1 MSIKEITTNIK
12 IPYNIFQSN
21 QSCFN
26 VLNEISNNIF
36 SNINNNLLNGGKNK
50 NKRKKTL
57 KTLKNRNIIIKTLK
71 NKNKKKNVNN
81 KNKNK
86 NINNNKS
93 KKYYK
98 LKGGTKGAQLF
109 MLIITFLTFNLL
121 TTDSLLFTSDS
132 NVIERIVEAG
142 KNSLF
147 FKNSKGTCASN
158 ILFFLKSISLETHV
172 FNLLNTV
179 KMNNPKIE
187 KQLNINATLKTT
199 WVEFSLFDEFDD
211 NIPKSLNQDQIIH
224 ENFNS
229 MIQTINGKKQLVKL
243 YISKLQKICS
253 SIGRGFIT
261 LLVYPTTGSINH
273 AVALWYTETGNIIII
288 DPQMFD
294 YYNSIE
300 IYSDINDDFE
310 KYNAGSGIRVYSL
323 QQYITDNIIV
333 DDIYRSSYLLKEKH
347 LELNNNMTAL
357 SDNNP
362 HYETG
367 LQLLQDNNRFINDL

>member
-12 IPYNIFQSN
+12 IPYNIFQSK

-36 SNINNNLLNGGKNK
+36 INMNTNLLNGGKNK
-50 NKRKKTL
+50 NKNKK
-57 KTLKNRNIIIKTLK
+57 KNIKIKRKTLK
-71 NKNKKKNVNN
+71 NKKKNINNKK
-81 KNKNK
+81 K

-98 LKGGTKGAQLF
+98 LKGGTKGTQLF
-109 MLIITFLTFNLL
+109 MLIIIFLIFNSL
-121 TTDSLLFTSDS
+121 TTDSLLFVNDS

-179 KMNNPKIE
+179 KMNNQKIE
-187 KQLNINATLKTT
+187 KQLNINATLKTI
-199 WVEFSLFDEFDD
+199 WVEFSLFDALDD
-211 NIPKSLNQDQIIH
+211 TVPQSINKDQIIH
-224 ENFNS
+224 EQLDS
-229 MIQTINGKKQLVKL
+229 MIQTSEGKNELVKL

-261 LLVYPTTGSINH
+261 LLVYPTTDSINH

-288 DPQMFD
+288 DPQLFD

-300 IYSDINDDFE
+300 IYSDVNNDFE

-323 QQYITDNIIV
+323 KKYIIDNIIV
-333 DDIYRSSYLLKEKH
+333 HDIYRSSYLLKAKH
-347 LELNNNMTAL
+347 FKLNDNITAI

-362 HYETG
+362 YYEKG
-367 LQLLQDNNRFINDL
+367 LKLLEDKSDL

>member
-1 MSIKEITTNIK
+1 MSIKEITTNIE
-12 IPYNIFQSN
+12 IPYSIFQSN

-36 SNINNNLLNGGKNK
+36 NNMNTNLLNGGKNK
-50 NKRKKTL
+50 NKRK
-57 KTLKNRNIIIKTLK
+57 NIKRKRKTLK
-71 NKNKKKNVNN
+71 NKKKNINN
-81 KNKNK
+81 KNKKINK

-109 MLIITFLTFNLL
+109 MLIIIFLTFNSL
-121 TTDSLLFTSDS
+121 TTDSLLFTNDS

-142 KNSLF
+142 KKSLF

-179 KMNNPKIE
+179 KMNNQKIE
-187 KQLNINATLKTT
+187 KELSINATLKTT
-199 WVEFSLFDEFDD
+199 WVEFSLFDALDD
-211 NIPKSLNQDQIIH
+211 TVPKSINKDQIIH
-224 ENFNS
+224 EQFNS
-229 MIQTINGKKQLVKL
+229 MIQTSEGKNELVKL
-243 YISKLQKICS
+243 YISKLQKFCS

-288 DPQMFD
+288 DPQLFD
-294 YYNSIE
+294 YYNAQRKLSSIE
-300 IYSDINDDFE
+300 IYSDVNDNFE

-323 QQYITDNIIV
+323 KKYISDNVIV
-333 DDIYRSSYLLKEKH
+333 DDYIYEISYLLEAKH
-347 LELNNNMTAL
+347 FELNDNITAI

-362 HYETG
+362 YYEKG
-367 LQLLQDNNRFINDL
+367 LKLLEGNKPDL